1 MLDKTEAESQLVR
14 RCKSEKWSM
23 WSFDSGMQT
32 LPDEL
37 ARYLKSNNNVD
48 IRTETCCTQMQITP
62 DKVKVVLICF

>member
-1 MLDKTEAESQLVR
+1 
-14 RCKSEKWSM
+14 M
-23 WSFDSGMQT
+23 WSSDSGMQT